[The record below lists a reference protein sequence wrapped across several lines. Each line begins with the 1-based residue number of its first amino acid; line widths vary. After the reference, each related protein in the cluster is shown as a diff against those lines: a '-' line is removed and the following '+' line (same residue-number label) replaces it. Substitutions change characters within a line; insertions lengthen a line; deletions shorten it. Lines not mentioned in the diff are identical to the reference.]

1 MYTMK
6 RVKELASRE
15 MAKTVLKR
23 WSKKLKTLNITDCN
37 FQYTTNKSNF
47 MIFFHLCA
55 GKVKR

>member
-1 MYTMK
+1 MK